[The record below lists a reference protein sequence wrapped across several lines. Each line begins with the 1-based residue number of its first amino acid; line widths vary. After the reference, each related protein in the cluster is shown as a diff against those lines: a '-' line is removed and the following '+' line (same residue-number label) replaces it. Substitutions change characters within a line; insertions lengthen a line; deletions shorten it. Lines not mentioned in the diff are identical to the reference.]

1 MELLDSCLL
10 RKEQLKCQVLVE
22 NRVLAVAVQVMV
34 SALCA
39 TTIALAAQI
48 LLCRMVMEELPA
60 AQIAMGGVMM
70 QDRNAHPAVALGSNP
85 DSRGELVTMDELQ
98 KAADYLRARQEA
110 EIADRALQAA
120 KAKYSPVLGALFPE
134 QRHQAEVASW
144 EVMDL
149 RDDAQ
154 RRAGNL
160 GGQLPPETKQIADE
174 VFDQWKREKR

>member
-39 TTIALAAQI
+39 TTIDLAAQI

-70 QDRNAHPAVALGSNP
+70 QDRNAHPAVALG
-85 DSRGELVTMDELQ
+85 
-98 KAADYLRARQEA
+98 
-110 EIADRALQAA
+110 
-120 KAKYSPVLGALFPE
+120 
-134 QRHQAEVASW
+134 
-144 EVMDL
+144 
-149 RDDAQ
+149 
-154 RRAGNL
+154 
-160 GGQLPPETKQIADE
+160 
-174 VFDQWKREKR
+174 